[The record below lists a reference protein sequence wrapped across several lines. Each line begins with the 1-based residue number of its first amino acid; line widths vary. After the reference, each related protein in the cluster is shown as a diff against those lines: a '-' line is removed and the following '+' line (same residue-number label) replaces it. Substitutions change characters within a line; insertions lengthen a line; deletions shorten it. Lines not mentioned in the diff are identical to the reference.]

1 MLRLTKLINR
11 HLSLRISLMVV
22 MAMAILLMAS
32 LAVMLHYSRK
42 AVKEETIHKAMAT
55 LESTVTHIDNILLSV
70 EQSTGNVY
78 FAMMPYITQPEKMYE
93 FSQKLVE
100 TNPYVA
106 GCAIAF
112 KEDYYKDR
120 KLFMAYMHCGES
132 GGVAYAGSR
141 IEQDETFGDL
151 PYTEQIWFTKPMETG
166 APTWVNPLKGMEDS
180 DEAPIMTFSLP
191 IPDSDGKP
199 IGVIGVDV
207 SLRVLSTIMVEAKLS
222 PNSYST
228 LLDNEGTF
236 IVHPDGSKLMQQTAI
251 ALSGKEI
258 DPSAREAV
266 QAMVSGEEGYKP
278 FRLHNEDFYV
288 FYKPFKRKAVPGRS
302 TEELGWSA
310 GIVYPED
317 DIFGDYNSLMYYVLI
332 IAAVGLLLMFVLSRL
347 VIHRQLMPLN
357 MLTRE
362 AHRIANGQYDVQI
375 PMSKRGDEVGR
386 LQENFRQMQQ
396 TLSTN
401 IGEMEQL
408 KVKLQEHGEELK
420 IAYKR
425 AQKADRMKTAFLHNM
440 TNQMLAPADTIDRDV
455 SALCNRSK
463 DRQESGQLA
472 ESIMQNGATIADLLK
487 NLINISDEEG
497 VKYDWRT

>member
-1 MLRLTKLINR
+1 
-11 HLSLRISLMVV
+11 
-22 MAMAILLMAS
+22 
-32 LAVMLHYSRK
+32 
-42 AVKEETIHKAMAT
+42 
-55 LESTVTHIDNILLSV
+55 
-70 EQSTGNVY
+70 
-78 FAMMPYITQPEKMYE
+78 
-93 FSQKLVE
+93 
-100 TNPYVA
+100 
-106 GCAIAF
+106 
-112 KEDYYKDR
+112 
-120 KLFMAYMHCGES
+120 
-132 GGVAYAGSR
+132 
-141 IEQDETFGDL
+141 
-151 PYTEQIWFTKPMETG
+151 
-166 APTWVNPLKGMEDS
+166 
-180 DEAPIMTFSLP
+180 
-191 IPDSDGKP
+191 
-199 IGVIGVDV
+199 
-207 SLRVLSTIMVEAKLS
+207 
-222 PNSYST
+222 
-228 LLDNEGTF
+228 
-236 IVHPDGSKLMQQTAI
+236 MQQTAI

-258 DPSAREAV
+258 DPSAREAA
-266 QAMVSGEEGYKP
+266 QAMVSGEEGYRP